1 MIDYNTI
8 WCTGATLT
16 PLKMLRAVTHI
27 LSHVNVN
34 VKQRQ
39 LASSQYPISPPRK
52 SDKKKQGDRYHFI
65 FYVWFSIVLNLA
77 ELWGIRDGLML
88 YKNMNLSAVIVQLD
102 AMAVVQLLASPASTN
117 LPVLPLVDDCKQ
129 LLSHIAQVQIV
140 HCYREANSCVDSLS
154 RIGTDQERPFILYQ
168 DPFVDLLELLSSDR
182 SS

>member
-117 LPVLPLVDDCKQ
+117 LPVLPLVDDCKAVVIPYSPSPDRA
-129 LLSHIAQVQIV
+129 LLS
-140 HCYREANSCVDSLS
+140 RSK
-154 RIGTDQERPFILYQ
+154 
-168 DPFVDLLELLSSDR
+168 FVC
-182 SS
+182 